1 METMSKARV
10 VRTIEGLVALCLG
23 ETARVVWVNQADA
36 AAFTDGD
43 KIYLPAPTG
52 EQPQEYALLLAIAL
66 REVAKAQYC
75 DTAAVASTEERI
87 RPFGTAVEE
96 ARLKEEIGKSYKG
109 AHEIFQSAFNAVVD
123 ILCSH
128 LQGMDASQE
137 MAAHAAIW
145 AKAQSSYL
153 KTPISQSGTLRLQ
166 ELAQDLG
173 IEPEKLDVALVLA
186 SRAATAGSTVATMEI
201 GRKLWALFQQ
211 EQGDS
216 EAGSDASQDTGASD
230 QAEGAENAA
239 DAGQDSSDSGENHA
253 GEHGAQQDGGQPSP
267 GQEGQKSGAP
277 SAGQQSPA
285 DANAEGSGETTMS
298 PDAGAGQTELNRDV
312 LSDALSMLRGF
323 EKSQDIS
330 SKARELSNQGDAQS
344 AELSEQELQAL
355 AEALSQEAG
364 AAEALLAAVAQA
376 GEAGDDQAG
385 VIAEAH
391 GAGGG
396 LASTFGNGANSLLS
410 GVQGRLVTVFQRE
423 FQECTRKPIL
433 FKQSGQRVA
442 ASQVWK
448 FQRLGSTRIFLPKSQ
463 TSGIDTAVK
472 ILLDRSDSMESG
484 MQEASK
490 VTFALAVALQRIA
503 GVQVSI
509 DVFPG
514 VNGASSEML
523 AFKQNAIRV
532 QKRLEQLVA
541 DGGTPMGSAL
551 LSAMKQLES
560 NRCAK
565 KFVLVITDGKPNA
578 NEVPLTK
585 LMLKHAEAQ
594 GVTAIG
600 IGIGQAANV
609 DELFSQFIKVDSVS
623 ELAWAF
629 EALFK
634 GGLMAKMAA

>member
-23 ETARVVWVNQADA
+23 ETARVVWVNQANA

-52 EQPQEYALLLAIAL
+52 GDPQEYALLLAIAL

-75 DTAAVASTEERI
+75 DTKAVALAEERI
-87 RPFGTAVEE
+87 RPFGTAIEE
-96 ARLKEEIGKSYKG
+96 ARLKEEIGKPYKG
-109 AHEIFQSAFNAVVD
+109 AHEIFQTAFNAVVD
-123 ILCSH
+123 ILCGR
-128 LQGMDASQE
+128 LQGVDASVDV
-137 MAAHAAIW
+137 AAHAAIW

-153 KTPISQSGTLRLQ
+153 RTPASQDGTLRLQ
-166 ELAQDLG
+166 DAAHCLG
-173 IEPEKLDVALVLA
+173 IEAEKLDVAMLLS
-186 SRAATAGSTVATMEI
+186 SRAATAESTVAAMEI
-201 GRKLWALFQQ
+201 GRKLWALLQQ
-211 EQGDS
+211 EQSDS
-216 EAGSDASQDTGASD
+216 EEGSDASQESEMPD
-230 QAEGAENAA
+230 QAEGAESAA
-239 DAGQDSSDSGENHA
+239 DAGQDTSDSGA
-253 GEHGAQQDGGQPSP
+253 SQADGQASQQDGGQPSTT
-267 GQEGQKSGAP
+267 QADQKSGAP
-277 SAGQQSPA
+277 SDGQQSPA
-285 DANAEGSGETTMS
+285 DANADGSGDAAATS
-298 PDAGAGQTELNRDV
+298 GAGASQPMPSRDV

-323 EKSQDIS
+323 DKSQDIS
-330 SKARELSNQGDAQS
+330 SQAQELSNQGDAQP

-355 AEALSQEAG
+355 AEALSKEAG
-364 AAEALLAAVAQA
+364 AVEGLLTAVSDS
-376 GEAGDDQAG
+376 GSAGDDEAA
-385 VIAEAH
+385 VITAEP
-391 GAGGG
+391 GAGGE
-396 LASTFGNGANSLLS
+396 LASTFGNAGNSLLS

-448 FQRLGSTRIFLPKSQ
+448 FQRLGNTKIFLPKSQ

-484 MQEASK
+484 MKEASK

-514 VNGASSEML
+514 VVGASSEML
-523 AFKQNAIRV
+523 AFKQNALRV
-532 QKRLEQLVA
+532 QKRLEQLIA

-551 LSAMKQLES
+551 LSGIKQLEA

-578 NEVPLTK
+578 NELPLTK

-594 GVTAIG
+594 GMTAIG

-609 DELFSQFIKVDSVS
+609 DELFSQFIKVDSVN

-629 EALFK
+629 ETLFK